1 MSTKPLLVLLDAD
14 VIIELHKVGA
24 WDGVLIAYNVEVS
37 EIIARQ
43 EVQFYY
49 DSTGKRIYTNLEADE
64 KAGRIQ
70 IFSATAVE
78 ISDTLNI
85 FDQKMRNGLHTG
97 EIEAITIL
105 RTLSE
110 SRGLHFCSGDKKA
123 CEAIGLLGLSEYGLS
138 LEMLLRKVGLTKPIR
153 SHFSEKRFRAI
164 IQKASTDRIIGTG
177 LSKKR

>member
-24 WDGVLIAYNVEVS
+24 WEGLLTAYDVKVS

-49 DSTGKRIYTNLEADE
+49 DSTGKRVYTNLKADE

-70 IFSATAVE
+70 IFSSTAVE
-78 ISDTLNI
+78 ISDTLDI
-85 FDQKMRNGLHTG
+85 FDQKMRDGLHTG

-105 RTLSE
+105 RTSSE
-110 SRGLHFCSGDKKA
+110 SKELHFCSGDKKA
-123 CEAIGLLGLSEYGLS
+123 CEAIGLLGLSEYGIS
-138 LEMLLRKVGLTKPIR
+138 LEMLLRRAGLTKPIR
-153 SHFSEKRFRAI
+153 SHFSEKRFRTI
-164 IQKASTDRIIGTG
+164 VQKASADRIIGTG
-177 LSKKR
+177 LSRK

>member
-24 WDGVLIAYNVEVS
+24 WNGVLTAYSVEVS

-43 EVQFYY
+43 EVQYYY
-49 DSTGKRIYTNLEADE
+49 DKTGKRIHTNLEADE
-64 KAGRIQ
+64 KAGRIH

-78 ISDTLNI
+78 ISDTLGI

-97 EIEAITIL
+97 EIEAITII
-105 RTLSE
+105 RTSSE
-110 SRGLHFCSGDKKA
+110 SKELHFCSGDKKA
-123 CEAIGLLGLSEYGLS
+123 CEAIGLLGLSEYGIS
-138 LEMLLRKVGLTKPIR
+138 LEMLLRKAGLTKPIR

-164 IQKASTDRIIGTG
+164 INKASADRIMGTG
-177 LSKKR
+177 LSRK

>member
-24 WDGVLIAYNVEVS
+24 WDGVLTAYNVEVS

-49 DSTGKRIYTNLEADE
+49 DSTGKRIATNLKSDE

-78 ISDTLNI
+78 ISDTLDI
-85 FDQKMRNGLHTG
+85 FDQKMREGLHTG

-105 RTLSE
+105 RTSSE
-110 SRGLHFCSGDKKA
+110 SKELYFCSGDKKA
-123 CEAIGLLGLSEYGLS
+123 CEAIGFLGLFEYGLS
-138 LEMLLRKVGLTKPIR
+138 LEMLFRRVGLTKPIR
-153 SHFSEKRFRAI
+153 SHFSE
-164 IQKASTDRIIGTG
+164 
-177 LSKKR
+177 